1 MSFLL
6 VLMKGSNCHKLPLNT
21 TEEDKGQ
28 IREATAR
35 LAAAQIS
42 VDAAVAGA

>member
-1 MSFLL
+1 MSFFL
-6 VLMKGSNCHKLPLNT
+6 VVMRGSNCHKLPLNT

-28 IREATAR
+28 IQEATAR

-42 VDAAVAGA
+42 VDAAIAGV